1 MTFGRVIRA
10 KLERMKRDLLHFV
23 TLQRRE
29 KALTPYLLRLF
40 ILAVLIVILPIK
52 KFVQLGVVGGL
63 LATMKTVFAAGV
75 VILGLVIAFA
85 LGEAARRRRRWET
98 RRRAAKAGRAAARAA
113 AKEAAA

>member
-23 TLQRRE
+23 TLKRRE

-85 LGEAARRRRRWET
+85 LRRRRRWET
-98 RRRAAKAGRAAARAA
+98 RRRAAKAASAAARAA